1 MPADA
6 WITLAVIV
14 LVGVALVSERFPPT
28 VTMGAAVVLLYLVG
42 VVDAGEAFG
51 GFSNIAP
58 LTVAA
63 LYVLAGAADITGA
76 LSGLTERARRRPA
89 PTSGDARPHGV
100 PHRPRLGVHRQH
112 PAGGHDR
119 PARQRLGPPAAS
131 RRHAS

>member
-6 WITLAVIV
+6 WITLAVIM

-28 VTMGAAVVLLYLVG
+28 ATMGAAVVLLYLVG

-51 GFSNIAP
+51 GFANIAP

-76 LSGLTERARRRPA
+76 LSGLTQRAIGAA
-89 PTSGDARPHGV
+89 PS
-100 PHRPRLGVHRQH
+100 
-112 PAGGHDR
+112 
-119 PARQRLGPPAAS
+119 
-131 RRHAS
+131 